1 MERSE
6 THNFSPI
13 AKSDPMPYRPV
24 VDPDLQIGEGGGG
37 GHPDPEIR
45 WGPVS
50 VWSKHKGGGGGE
62 GAAPLGPP
70 AGSATAV
77 RSVD

>member
-6 THNFSPI
+6 AHSFPPI

-24 VDPDLQIGEGGGG
+24 VDPDLQIGEGWGGGGGGG

-50 VWSKHKGGGGGE
+50 KNFF
-62 GAAPLGPP
+62 GPS
-70 AGSATAV
+70 GLSLV
-77 RSVD
+77 

>member
-6 THNFSPI
+6 AHNFPPI

-24 VDPDLQIGEGGGG
+24 ADPDLQIGEGGGRRGG

-45 WGPVS
+45 WGPL
-50 VWSKHKGGGGGE
+50 SKNFFGPSG
-62 GAAPLGPP
+62 LGL
-70 AGSATAV
+70 V
-77 RSVD
+77 